1 MIDEYSKFRGTLY
14 NVQGGKSGT
23 GVSFS
28 DVAGVE
34 HAMELVEET
43 IEMLLGDERY
53 QEMGAK
59 APRVC
64 HELTATVLA
73 LLDKGAFLFF
83 WWIGHVALRSESS
96 WHPLE

>member
-34 HAMELVEET
+34 HAMGLVEET

-53 QEMGAK
+53 QDMGAK
-59 APRVC
+59 APRVRSSAT
-64 HELTATVLA
+64 ELCCCRVAHDIAGTSVL
-73 LLDKGAFLFF
+73 GAV
-83 WWIGHVALRSESS
+83 G
-96 WHPLE
+96 